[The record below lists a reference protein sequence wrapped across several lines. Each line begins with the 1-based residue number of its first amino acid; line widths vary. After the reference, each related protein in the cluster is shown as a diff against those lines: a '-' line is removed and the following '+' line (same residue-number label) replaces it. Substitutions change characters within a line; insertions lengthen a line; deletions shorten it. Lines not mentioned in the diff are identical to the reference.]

1 MPCEREGA
9 MKEELEELSVSV
21 LKRRAGD
28 TSTWGA
34 HERLLGTRVSAQP
47 LESRVKP
54 ACSEDTGGIRPNKEE
69 SSSNSSSLAVL
80 ISCTE
85 LVPCSLGIEGEI
97 LGAWGELS

>member
-1 MPCEREGA
+1 MRGC
-9 MKEELEELSVSV
+9 
-21 LKRRAGD
+21 RAQG
-28 TSTWGA
+28 
-34 HERLLGTRVSAQP
+34 VSAQP
-47 LESRVKP
+47 LRESRVKP
-54 ACSEDTGGIRPNKEE
+54 ACSRHLESGFDPTKKE